1 VRRLRSDLPKLVTPH
16 GIGLGSTLGELRAV
30 SGHVRPIRTNRR
42 QTPDGLVIYDNATTY
57 PDPPSSRIVE
67 IELSACGD
75 F

>member
-1 VRRLRSDLPKLVTPH
+1 
-16 GIGLGSTLGELRAV
+16 V
-30 SGHVRPIRTNRR
+30 SGHVRPIRTKRR